1 MHAERFRKL
10 LESSLADVSDD
21 ITVETYE
28 VPSVQQP
35 VLRCADGTA
44 FFLMVV
50 HTGDNS
56 EPEHVVERGSGT
68 QIEVTTR

>member
-10 LESSLADVSDD
+10 LESSLADVTDD

-35 VLRCADGTA
+35 VLRCADGTSIY
-44 FFLMVV
+44 LSVV

-56 EPEHVVERGSGT
+56 EPEHIVERDRGT
-68 QIEVTTR
+68 PIEVTTR